1 METISYFEVICEY
14 LIESIGGEFID
25 FLEFFVGKLEE
36 KKVFLEVIELKRLEI
51 VFYIGNKNYL
61 KV

>member
-36 KKVFLEVIELKRLEI
+36 KRVFLEVIELKCLEI

>member
-1 METISYFEVICEY
+1 METISNFEVICEY
-14 LIESIGGEFID
+14 LIESIDGEFID